1 MAIAMPAQDA
11 SKPPAG
17 APASAGIPSVSAA
30 FQAARASYRAG
41 KFADAED
48 AWKNLPDGDKFSV
61 LGLQLHAQL
70 ELSANSLEAAQGDLL
85 QARRLEPHNKATL
98 GLLALAYM
106 RGDRFLDASPFYEQT
121 DQIAQARQA
130 QQLAARQ
137 PYRVEGIGL
146 ESRIKLLRTN
156 PLPVVAVRL
165 NGGEV
170 RYFLLDTGAGEVY
183 LDTEVVRTLEIDDL
197 GQTQGVFAKGDVQ
210 SIGHGILNSLAIGV
224 WVVHDMPVVIKDTSA
239 YSAAGGGLKIDGIIG
254 TNFFSHFVTTIDYR
268 KGELQLRRKPP
279 APGAETVAALRTR
292 MVAAGAKGIPLR
304 WVGDHFLLAEGT
316 VNGSAPMQFFVDTG
330 LAGAGFTAPESTL
343 KAAGIAVPA
352 AGQLAVFS
360 AKELTLGSGGTQVK
374 EQDVTGVAGAF
385 PPQLENTMLGVHV
398 GGLISHSFFLK
409 DAITF
414 DFANMTLWVER

>member
-1 MAIAMPAQDA
+1 LQGAQ
-11 SKPPAG
+11 G
-17 APASAGIPSVSAA
+17 LYG
-30 FQAARASYRAG
+30 AG
-41 KFADAED
+41 KFGEAED
-48 AWKNLPDGDKFSV
+48 AWKKLTDGDKFSV
-61 LGLQLHAQL
+61 TGLQLRARL
-70 ELSANSLEAAQGDLL
+70 DLSANNLEGTQADLL
-85 QARRLEPHNKATL
+85 QARRLDPHNKTTL
-98 GLLALAYM
+98 RLLALAYM

-121 DQIAQARQA
+121 DQIAEARQA

-146 ESRIKLLRTN
+146 EARIKLLRTS

-165 NGGEV
+165 NGGDV

-183 LDTEVVRTLEIDDL
+183 LDTEVARKLEIEDL
-197 GQTQGVFAKGDVQ
+197 GQTQGVFAKGDVE

-224 WVVHDMPVVIKDTSA
+224 WVVHDMPVTLKDTSS
-239 YSAAGGGLKIDGIIG
+239 YSKAGGGLKIDGIIG
-254 TNFFSHFVTTIDYR
+254 TNFLSHFVSTIDYR

-279 APGAETVAALRTR
+279 APGAETAAALQAR
-292 MVAAGAKGIPLR
+292 MIAAGAKGIPLR
-304 WVGDHFLLAEGT
+304 WLGDHFLLAEGA

-343 KAAGIAVPA
+343 KAAGIAFPA
-352 AGQLAVFS
+352 KGELAVFS
-360 AKELTLGSGGTQVK
+360 AKELTLGRGANQVR
-374 EQDVTGVAGAF
+374 EQDVMGVAGAF
-385 PPQLENTMLGVHV
+385 PPQLETMLGVRV